1 MRKNIDK
8 KIQDTMEAL
17 NADGYI
23 EGEAWNGYSVYI
35 PQYEGSPTIGLPYVV
50 FVKGDEVRISTEDE
64 SLAYLDFCMKRMKE
78 ENA

>member
-23 EGEAWNGYSVYI
+23 ECEAWNGYSVYI
-35 PQYEGSPTIGLPYVV
+35 PQYEGSPTIGLPSCG
-50 FVKGDEVRISTEDE
+50 KIPNKERS
-64 SLAYLDFCMKRMKE
+64 KE
-78 ENA
+78 EKWSA